1 MLKRFVVWDP
11 DGGRGEEDGREFNA
25 LDAQAA
31 VAAWADWD
39 DDANSDYRIVCGEVV
54 TVQVRDLQTNE
65 SSKWVVSGEA
75 VISYTA
81 VKYEEK

>member
-11 DGGRGEEDGREFNA
+11 DGGGEEIDGREFRA

-31 VAAWADWD
+31 VTAWAEWD
-39 DDANSDYRIVCGEVV
+39 DYTSAEYHIVGGSVA

-65 SSKWVVSGEA
+65 LSKWVVSGEA